1 MRGQGHRPLSLST
14 NLEIIPSGKQI
25 RKKLQI
31 LFSALFFNFN
41 GQVEAQN
48 DVDWPCTLPP
58 GTWQSTCSG
67 NKITFDQATH
77 KCKLETT
84 CDDHLGTPKDTTI
97 EWEVHFISYDQFQN
111 CDGVL

>member
-1 MRGQGHRPLSLST
+1 M
-14 NLEIIPSGKQI
+14 
-25 RKKLQI
+25 KKTTIVTAFTAL
-31 LFSALFFNFN
+31 LFFNFN
-41 GQVEAQN
+41 GQV
-48 DVDWPCTLPP
+48 
-58 GTWQSTCSG
+58 TCSG

-111 CDGVL
+111 CDGVLQNLGTKCEYINPSSPSKQRTN

>member
-1 MRGQGHRPLSLST
+1 M
-14 NLEIIPSGKQI
+14 
-25 RKKLQI
+25 KKTTIVTAFTAL
-31 LFSALFFNFN
+31 LFFNFN

-48 DVDWPCTLPP
+48 DVDWPRTLPP

-111 CDGVL
+111 CDGVLQNLGTKCEYINPSSPSKQRTN